1 MRVFKKELLSKI
13 LTCVLAISIPLLLLV
28 LGIQAKNYAD
38 LSKEVADLVIYLSS
52 DQSSYITGTNIDING
67 GSFFS

>member
-1 MRVFKKELLSKI
+1 MHYEYEYEV
-13 LTCVLAISIPLLLLV
+13 T
-28 LGIQAKNYAD
+28 D
-38 LSKEVADLVIYLSS
+38 EVADLVIYLSS